1 MEEIIK
7 QANDLGLMI
16 KGTDVYKRYVEV
28 VQKLDKEE
36 ESRNLL
42 EEFIKLNEQVQQ
54 KEYSS
59 QPVEVEEKQKLEE
72 LSAKVSENEL
82 LKEFISAQTYYM
94 NLMMQIQKAISE
106 PEGKPIDESK
116 IIKPNDP
123 GKIITDL

>member
-94 NLMMQIQKAISE
+94 NLMMQIQKSISE
-106 PEGKPIDESK
+106 PEGEPIDESK

>member
-16 KGTDVYKRYVEV
+16 KGTDVYKKYVEV

-36 ESRNLL
+36 ESRKLL
-42 EEFIKLNEQVQQ
+42 EEFVKLNEQVQQ
-54 KEYSS
+54 KEHSG

-94 NLMMQIQKAISE
+94 NLMMQIQKTISE
-106 PEGKPIDESK
+106 PEGEPIDETK
-116 IIKPNDP
+116 ILKPSDP
-123 GKIITDL
+123 GKIIKDL

>member
-16 KGTDVYKRYVEV
+16 KGTDVYKKYVEV

-36 ESRNLL
+36 ESRKLL
-42 EEFIKLNEQVQQ
+42 EEFVKLNEQVQQ
-54 KEYSS
+54 KEHSG

-106 PEGKPIDESK
+106 PEGEPIDESK
-116 IIKPNDP
+116 ILKPSDP
-123 GKIITDL
+123 GKIIKDL